1 MEIVRGSDEDGEREN
16 ETSIFN
22 MVVPKG
28 FTRNPLLGASICA
41 VPLSLPIPEK
51 SYFKNR
57 LSREI
62 NVFSRTSAY
71 FCGEKKNGDER
82 GKLANKFTPCSITV
96 APAFI
101 PSLTTE
107 ESWFRVHINNI

>member
-16 ETSIFN
+16 ERSIFN

-51 SYFKNR
+51 NYFKNR

-71 FCGEKKNGDER
+71 FCGEEKKWRRKRKIGQQVYSLFHNRSSCLHSFSYNR
-82 GKLANKFTPCSITV
+82 GKLVS
-96 APAFI
+96 
-101 PSLTTE
+101 S
-107 ESWFRVHINNI
+107 

>member
-1 MEIVRGSDEDGEREN
+1 MGRMKTVKGRMKEAYLIWLCQQ
-16 ETSIFN
+16 
-22 MVVPKG
+22 G
-28 FTRNPLLGASICA
+28 FTRSPLLGASICA
-41 VPLSLPIPEK
+41 VPLSLPIPVK
-51 SYFKNR
+51 NYFKDR

-107 ESWFRVHINNI
+107 ESWFRVHINNM